1 MAYIGV
7 VELGKLMGLAKSSIY
22 RRRTYMPEALP
33 PAIKTGNR
41 LRWDAGVVDE
51 WLKTHEEECQ

>member
-7 VELGKLMGLAKSSIY
+7 VELGKLMGLSKYSIY

-41 LRWDAGVVDE
+41 LRWETATVDE
-51 WLKTHEEECQ
+51 WLKTHEEENQ